1 MEKNKKQAIILSVVA
16 VVTLIIVVIGATY
29 AYFQTTGGAGSSTD
43 VNVITATSD
52 LLTFKID
59 KEINISLTQSDL
71 KKGNGSVSDA
81 TKASATL
88 TASNSK
94 DIDKTTGRYNI
105 YFIIEK
111 NKEFYKV
118 AYNVVGQN
126 GFEEIIN
133 NCYAE
138 SVLTFLNEKRDPDI
152 LPQYSNELLSKYYGQ
167 TLAFITKQFVF
178 DKTNPSILETRKK
191 ALDLMSHSIIDYEK
205 KS

>member
-1 MEKNKKQAIILSVVA
+1 MEYRKNIMKNSLAENLRYLMQRKVFEKITIKQICDETGVIRATFYNYFEDKYDCLNWIVHMDLSLADTHEDVKKDYSRFILIA
-16 VVTLIIVVIGATY
+16 LA
-29 AYFQTTGGAGSSTD
+29 
-43 VNVITATSD
+43 N
-52 LLTFKID
+52 
-59 KEINISLTQSDL
+59 
-71 KKGNGSVSDA
+71 
-81 TKASATL
+81 
-88 TASNSK
+88 
-94 DIDKTTGRYNI
+94 
-105 YFIIEK
+105 IEK

-152 LPQYSNELLSKYYGQ
+152 LPQYSNELLSLYYGQ

-191 ALDLMSHSIIDYEK
+191 ALDLMSHYIIDYEK

>member
-1 MEKNKKQAIILSVVA
+1 MEYRKNIMKNSLAENLRYLMQRKVFEKITIKQICDETGVIRATFYNYFEDKYDCLNWIVHMDLSLSDTHEDVKKDYSRFILIA
-16 VVTLIIVVIGATY
+16 LA
-29 AYFQTTGGAGSSTD
+29 
-43 VNVITATSD
+43 N
-52 LLTFKID
+52 
-59 KEINISLTQSDL
+59 
-71 KKGNGSVSDA
+71 
-81 TKASATL
+81 
-88 TASNSK
+88 
-94 DIDKTTGRYNI
+94 
-105 YFIIEK
+105 IEK

-152 LPQYSNELLSKYYGQ
+152 LPQYSNELLSQYYGQ

-205 KS
+205 KF